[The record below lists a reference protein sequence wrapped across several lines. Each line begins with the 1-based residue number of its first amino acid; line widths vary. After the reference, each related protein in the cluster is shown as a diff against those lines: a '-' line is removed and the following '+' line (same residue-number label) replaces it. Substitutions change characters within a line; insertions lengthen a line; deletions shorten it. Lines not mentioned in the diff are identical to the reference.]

1 MNVVVG
7 LAPRLARASGRDGR
21 LTTTLAVLAF
31 AVTSALA
38 TSVLAATLG
47 FVERAQHPVTG
58 FEERLGETYVLLAWV
73 ATVLLVVPLLTL
85 GGAAARLGVARRNER
100 LATLRLLG
108 ATPREVVGLT
118 LVETATQGLA
128 GAVLGT
134 VLYGV
139 LLPVWAAIPLLGRT
153 FTVGELW
160 VGPGVLALV
169 WLVVPLLAAVS
180 GAVALRQ
187 VVVSPLGVA
196 RRVRPPALR
205 AVRVVVAV
213 VAFASF
219 VVVSMTLQL
228 FAAAAVAVLLGAL
241 ALAFLAVNAIGPW
254 LLGVAGRRRLRRART
269 PAQLLAARRLLDD
282 PRGVWRVVG
291 GLALASFVAGALAV
305 IPALADVSG
314 DDADTRLLTGDIV
327 TGGLLTLLIAFLLAA
342 ASAGIAQAASVLD
355 RRRELALAHLAG
367 APAELFDDVRRR
379 EVVGPVV
386 VASVGSAALA
396 LALLLPL
403 LGFAVLT
410 APQGPLLLAASL
422 AVGVLLVLAATETS
436 RPLLRRV
443 LAETVVRVD

>member
-7 LAPRLARASGRDGR
+7 LAPRSRAPGARRSP
-21 LTTTLAVLAF
+21 TTTLAVLAF

-180 GAVALRQ
+180 GAVTLRQ

-269 PAQLLAARRLLDD
+269 PPSCSPHDACSTTRA
-282 PRGVWRVVG
+282 GCG
-291 GLALASFVAGALAV
+291 AS
-305 IPALADVSG
+305 
-314 DDADTRLLTGDIV
+314 
-327 TGGLLTLLIAFLLAA
+327 
-342 ASAGIAQAASVLD
+342 SAGS
-355 RRRELALAHLAG
+355 RSPRSS
-367 APAELFDDVRRR
+367 PVR
-379 EVVGPVV
+379 
-386 VASVGSAALA
+386 
-396 LALLLPL
+396 
-403 LGFAVLT
+403 
-410 APQGPLLLAASL
+410 
-422 AVGVLLVLAATETS
+422 S
-436 RPLLRRV
+436 R
-443 LAETVVRVD
+443 